1 MNKKFAVLAAMAA
14 LLVACG
20 GPSAEELEAKA
31 KATADS
37 IANVL
42 RMDSI
47 KAAEAAAAA
56 AAAAAAVD
64 STAGAMVDS
73 AAAKVVGAV
82 DAAKKAVGH

>member
-20 GPSAEELEAKA
+20 GPSAEELEAK

-73 AAAKVVGAV
+73 AAAKVEGAV

>member
-1 MNKKFAVLAAMAA
+1 MTKKFAVLAAMAA

-56 AAAAAAVD
+56 AAAAAVD
-64 STAGAMVDS
+64 STAGAMMDS
-73 AAAKVVGAV
+73 AATMVEGAA